1 MRSASR
7 RKILVVIRAGGP
19 GRLLVGVYRPRHTC
33 QYRPHQIARCPK
45 IEGVLVVN
53 ATTSHIGQSR
63 HPTRFPIPGGPR

>member
-7 RKILVVIRAGGP
+7 LKILVVIRTRGP
-19 GRLLVGVYRPRHTC
+19 GRLPAGIYCPQRTC

-53 ATTSHIGQSR
+53 ASTSPVGQSR
-63 HPTRFPIPGGPR
+63 HPTRFTASGGLR